1 MASWADE
8 ISAIIEK
15 NIAGFGGAETST
27 ASVGTVIA
35 VQDGI
40 ARVYGLQ
47 NVKYLELVEFPRTG
61 IMGMAFNLEE
71 ESVACPILGD
81 YTQIREDDEVR
92 TTGRVVSVPV
102 GDALIGRVVN
112 PLGEPL
118 DDRGPVV
125 TSKTRPVE
133 RVAPGVITRQSVST
147 PVLGEHAPRLPEPHT
162 RFTAETPSAEFALA
176 YDSAT
181 PGAHAPLA
189 QLLATASAP
198 ASAPFCSW
206 ARSA

>member
-40 ARVYGLQ
+40 ARIYGLQ
-47 NVKYLELVEFPRTG
+47 DVKYLELVEFTRTG

-112 PLGEPL
+112 PLGDPL
-118 DDRGPVV
+118 DDKGPVV
-125 TSKTRPVE
+125 SNKTRPIE
-133 RVAPGVITRQSVST
+133 RGQRELIIGDRQT
-147 PVLGEHAPRLPEPHT
+147 GKT
-162 RFTAETPSAEFALA
+162 ALA
-176 YDSAT
+176 IDTIINQKGKDLLCIYVAIGQKNSSVART
-181 PGAHAPLA
+181 HAILEEHGAMEYTTIVVAGASEPAPLKY
-189 QLLATASAP
+189 
-198 ASAPFCSW
+198 
-206 ARSA
+206 